1 MDGYP
6 TGALRRRLFS
16 ECLLEPSRSDGTTIQ
31 LSLTQARP
39 RRNRPPKKEQPEGED
54 EDEDEIEELAR
65 QRMAE
70 SFMEAVM
77 MNDEDEE
84 LQDLIDGGAVV
95 DGPDW
100 LGRTAL
106 IIAATEGLTEVVN
119 ILLENDA
126 EADAV
131 DQRGRSAL
139 IWASGNGSAEAVEAL
154 LAKGVE
160 LDRADDAGNTALL
173 LAASRGHVEVAGA
186 LLDAGAKPDVVNARG
201 ESPMRVAAFLGH
213 EDVAA
218 LLAERGAAWDMV
230 AAITMR
236 NEQELAKLLSGGV
249 DANAKLDP
257 QGSTPLLLASSL
269 GDESVGVVQLLLK
282 RKADANAPNLQG
294 GTPLLCASENGHAAV
309 VAALLGAGADAAHA
323 DELGDTAL
331 CVASG
336 AGGAAVVR
344 LLCKQLCKQKGP
356 HDRATLGAPGALGRP
371 ALVRAAAEGHAE
383 VVQLLLGAKA
393 DANAADG
400 YGATALAWAARGGH
414 LEAVGAL
421 LGGGA
426 SANAVDEA
434 GDMPLMAACAHGH
447 QAVVARLLS
456 AKADVLS
463 ANDDGCT
470 PLLVACEVAQPPKA
484 NKSSDSKK
492 APPPPCRHDGVVR
505 LLLDAKALPNAQ
517 NALGRSPLMYAALNS
532 LREMVSLL
540 LARGGDVRLKD
551 ADGEDALTLAEEA
564 FEGTEELKES
574 LAKAPQLGRRI
585 SCLDA
590 LVLEGSIN
598 SGRAE
603 KLVMPTGGHGHGHG
617 HGGAA
622 AHQRKGAASPVRDD
636 DADPEGAVGGRP
648 RKLSL
653 LEEEK
658 AEAIGIINQQA
669 TNAND
674 ILEQVRRADAAASK
688 VQWFWRF
695 RGKGSLA
702 EQSASARMVS
712 SAFSGA
718 RRRTRHRAR
727 ATAHAPT
734 AHAPPRTHTHAARAS
749 PHPQSRRRRG
759 VGVAPPSRGEGPPP
773 PARCA
778 QSRCRRRAPPSW
790 TTTAG
795 GSIGR
800 RPSRSCR
807 PRPSSACRCS
817 TSWSSATPPPC
828 PPAPAWRGL
837 ARVTWRGTAAHAT
850 SPASTLPQ

>member
-6 TGALRRRLFS
+6 TAALRGRLFS
-16 ECLLEPSRSDGTTIQ
+16 ECLLEPSRLDGTTIQ
-31 LSLTQARP
+31 LSLKEARP
-39 RRNRPPKKEQPEGED
+39 RRNRPPKKEQPEGDED
-54 EDEDEIEELAR
+54 EDEDVEELAR

-95 DGPDW
+95 DEPDW

-106 IIAATEGLTEVVN
+106 IIAATEGLTDAVN
-119 ILLENDA
+119 ILLENEA
-126 EADAV
+126 EADAI
-131 DQRGRSAL
+131 DQHGRSAL

-154 LAKGVE
+154 LGKGVE

-173 LAASRGHVEVAGA
+173 LAAARGHVEVAGA

-201 ESPMRVAAFLGH
+201 ESPMSVAALLGH

-218 LLAERGAAWDMV
+218 LLAERGAAWDVV
-230 AAITMR
+230 AAIAMR
-236 NEQELAKLLSGGV
+236 NEQELAKLLSGGA

-257 QGSTPLLLASSL
+257 QGSTPLLLASSW
-269 GDESVGVVQLLLK
+269 GDDGVGVVQLLLEH
-282 RKADANAPNLQG
+282 KADANAPNLHG
-294 GTPLLCASENGHAAV
+294 GTPLLCASENGHAKVA
-309 VAALLGAGADAAHA
+309 AALLGAGADAAHA

-331 CVASG
+331 CVASV
-336 AGGAAVVR
+336 AGNAEVVE
-344 LLCKQLCKQKGP
+344 LLCKHAGHGK
-356 HDRATLGAPGALGRP
+356 ATLGAPGSLERP
-371 ALVRAAAEGHAE
+371 ALVKAAAEGHAE
-383 VVQLLLGAKA
+383 VVQLLLGANA

-421 LGGGA
+421 LSGGA
-426 SANAVDEA
+426 SVNAVDEV
-434 GDMPLMAACAHGH
+434 GDMPLMAACAPGH
-447 QAVVARLLS
+447 EAVVARLLG

-484 NKSSDSKK
+484 SSDKK
-492 APPPPCRHDGVVR
+492 APPQPCKHDAVVKM
-505 LLLDAKALPNAQ
+505 LLDAKAAPNAQ

-532 LREMVSLL
+532 LREMVTLL

-590 LVLEGSIN
+590 LVLEGTIN
-598 SGRAE
+598 SDRAGQ
-603 KLVMPTGGHGHGHG
+603 LVMPTGGHGHHG

-622 AHQRKGAASPVRDD
+622 AHQRKVGGSPERDD
-636 DADPEGAVGGRP
+636 DDDPEGTVGGRQ

-658 AEAIGIINQQA
+658 AEAIGIINQQS

-695 RGKGSLA
+695 RGRGSLA
-702 EQSASARMVS
+702 EQTASARAVS

-718 RRRTRHRAR
+718 RRHRIRHRMRHPR
-727 ATAHAPT
+727 APSACALRMRPPHAPS
-734 AHAPPRTHTHAARAS
+734 ARVS
-749 PHPQSRRRRG
+749 PHPIIPESTPSGKRR
-759 VGVAPPSRGEGPPP
+759 
-773 PARCA
+773 
-778 QSRCRRRAPPSW
+778 
-790 TTTAG
+790 

-800 RPSRSCR
+800 AE
-807 PRPSSACRCS
+807 PRRRATTATGGTPGGTLLAEPLSTPRANKADDDGGWLNRKKAKPELSAEAKLGVSLLDVVVKCD
-817 TSWSSATPPPC
+817 AAHC
-828 PPAPAWRGL
+828 PLSLSL
-837 ARVTWRGTAAHAT
+837 AR
-850 SPASTLPQ
+850 SPLSL